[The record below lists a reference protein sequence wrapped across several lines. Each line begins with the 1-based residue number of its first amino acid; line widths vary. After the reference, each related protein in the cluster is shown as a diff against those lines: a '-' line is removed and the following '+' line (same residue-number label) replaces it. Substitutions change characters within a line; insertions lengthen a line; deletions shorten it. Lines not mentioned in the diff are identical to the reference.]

1 MIEVNIMPY
10 IYYPLINL
18 MTILKLYK
26 SPKSC
31 TNLNLTSSGTR
42 LNLYFLCNSHSNFNS
57 FIYTII
63 LREDKGDREGILH
76 THPIP

>member
-18 MTILKLYK
+18 MTILK

-31 TNLNLTSSGTR
+31 VNLNLTSSHCDFSSLIHITI
-42 LNLYFLCNSHSNFNS
+42 LIFTAACNVCKIFLF
-57 FIYTII
+57 F
-63 LREDKGDREGILH
+63 LFFL
-76 THPIP
+76 